1 MSHYGV
7 CGENER
13 EFIKKHAT
21 KEPAFDSCICKAHQT
36 EAKRMWNNPT
46 FIPKWKSSDA
56 AFANT
61 HKCLFPDCQ
70 ERERL
75 VFPKF
80 DSAHS
85 LEEEIGVQ
93 SSPDNPLLVCPKHYS
108 ALYRQLHGSEPCAC
122 CGIKPKRGKCF
133 TRHSP
138 NAAIINDIL
147 SETLDGNRIR
157 DSDYICNTCYK
168 MHLSMLKHKHETYDD
183 NKLMQLVES
192 WKVTL
197 ADDQSSMS
205 MHACSAFT
213 SEWVESR
220 GGHNGQ
226 YVPNSM

>member
-7 CGENER
+7 CGEND
-13 EFIKKHAT
+13 IKKHAT

-56 AFANT
+56 AVANT

-108 ALYRQLHGSEPCAC
+108 ALYRQLNHV
-122 CGIKPKRGKCF
+122 
-133 TRHSP
+133 HQW
-138 NAAIINDIL
+138 
-147 SETLDGNRIR
+147 RI
-157 DSDYICNTCYK
+157 
-168 MHLSMLKHKHETYDD
+168 
-183 NKLMQLVES
+183 Q
-192 WKVTL
+192 
-197 ADDQSSMS
+197 
-205 MHACSAFT
+205 
-213 SEWVESR
+213 
-220 GGHNGQ
+220 GGFVGFGRTPLRFQ
-226 YVPNSM
+226 RQ